1 MTAKPILHQQKDCLT
16 YYVFQNREDMGRCAA
31 HDVANQIIA
40 LQDDQDEIR
49 MIFASAPSQNE
60 LLHHLKEDRRI
71 RWEKIVAFHMD
82 EYIGLS
88 EDAPQLF
95 QTFLE
100 EQLFKDLPFKS
111 VHLINSS
118 NSSEKESERYSSLL
132 QEKQIDIV
140 CLGIGENGHIAFNDP
155 PVADFSDPKTVKK
168 VQLDEISRQQQV
180 NDGCFTSLEE
190 VPTHALT
197 LTIPALLSAKY
208 LYCVV
213 PGNTKKKA
221 IHQTLNDPIS
231 INCPATI
238 LREHAGAFLYM
249 DSDAYVADIDEE

>member
-1 MTAKPILHQQKDCLT
+1 MFC
-16 YYVFQNREDMGRCAA
+16 F
-31 HDVANQIIA
+31 
-40 LQDDQDEIR
+40 
-49 MIFASAPSQNE
+49 
-60 LLHHLKEDRRI
+60 
-71 RWEKIVAFHMD
+71 
-82 EYIGLS
+82 
-88 EDAPQLF
+88 
-95 QTFLE
+95 
-100 EQLFKDLPFKS
+100 
-111 VHLINSS
+111 
-118 NSSEKESERYSSLL
+118 
-132 QEKQIDIV
+132 
-140 CLGIGENGHIAFNDP
+140 GIGENGHIAFNDP